1 MGRSSPRSTSG
12 FAWCA
17 AWAPGPKSCPPRLTT
32 GRWHFSATWPLPS
45 APPTRRP
52 FGRLPIRSLAVPAIA
67 AWFGLR
73 KVTPRCTRTSL
84 QRTAGRWL
92 RRSTPSRTSCA
103 ITGSAST
110 AAIGWEISSA
120 EVCMRR
126 AELGVVELVEPAT
139 RVAGTLR
146 VPGDKS
152 IAHRALIL
160 GALADGESVIT
171 GLPPGEDVRATV
183 ACLRSLGV
191 RLSPVSPSPARGEAS
206 GWGLRISP
214 LGFST
219 PHGPL
224 DCANSGTTM
233 RLLAGVLAGSRVS
246 ATLDGDASLRRR
258 PMARV
263 VEPLRKMGASIE
275 SRDGHP
281 PLVLTGTALQG
292 RRHLLS
298 VPSAQVKSALLL
310 AGLAA
315 RGPTTVVE
323 PALTRDH
330 TERLLVAMGAD
341 LRVAEGTVELRPSH
355 RPLHAIELAVPGD
368 FSSASFWMAAAALRP
383 GWSITIEG
391 VGLNPTR
398 TAFLRILEAMGA
410 AVQVELA
417 ETDTEPHGTVRVT
430 GHPLRAVTLG
440 AEEVVA
446 AIDEIPALLAVA
458 TQAAGRTVS
467 AGAAEVRGKES
478 DRIAGM
484 AEGLRR
490 MGASVDE
497 RPDGISVGGR
507 CALRGATVASN
518 GDHRIAMALAI
529 AGLAATGPTRIE
541 DADCVAVSYPNF
553 FAELRTISLPRSRG
567 RAGWGP

>member
-1 MGRSSPRSTSG
+1 
-12 FAWCA
+12 
-17 AWAPGPKSCPPRLTT
+17 
-32 GRWHFSATWPLPS
+32 
-45 APPTRRP
+45 
-52 FGRLPIRSLAVPAIA
+52 
-67 AWFGLR
+67 
-73 KVTPRCTRTSL
+73 
-84 QRTAGRWL
+84 
-92 RRSTPSRTSCA
+92 
-103 ITGSAST
+103 
-110 AAIGWEISSA
+110 
-120 EVCMRR
+120 MRR

-191 RLSPVSPSPARGEAS
+191 RLSPVSPSPARGEAP

-323 PALTRDH
+323 PAPTRDH

-341 LRVAEGTVELRPSH
+341 LRVQSSPPPLGEGQGGGFQGVVIELRPSH

-417 ETDTEPHGTVRVT
+417 ETDMEPHGTVRVT

-458 TQAAGRTVS
+458 TQAEGRTVI
-467 AGAAEVRGKES
+467 AGAAELRVKES

-490 MGASVDE
+490 MGASVNE
-497 RPDGISVGGR
+497 RPDGISVDGR

-541 DADCVAVSYPNF
+541 DADCVAVSYPEF
-553 FAELRTISLPRSRG
+553 FATLSRVTH
-567 RAGWGP
+567 AS

>member
-1 MGRSSPRSTSG
+1 
-12 FAWCA
+12 
-17 AWAPGPKSCPPRLTT
+17 
-32 GRWHFSATWPLPS
+32 
-45 APPTRRP
+45 
-52 FGRLPIRSLAVPAIA
+52 
-67 AWFGLR
+67 
-73 KVTPRCTRTSL
+73 
-84 QRTAGRWL
+84 
-92 RRSTPSRTSCA
+92 
-103 ITGSAST
+103 
-110 AAIGWEISSA
+110 
-120 EVCMRR
+120 MRR
-126 AELGVVELVEPAT
+126 AELGVVELVEPAA
-139 RVAGTLR
+139 RLAGTLR

-206 GWGLRISP
+206 GWGLRITP

-323 PALTRDH
+323 PAPTRDH

-341 LRVAEGTVELRPSH
+341 LRVQSSPPPLGEGQGGGFQGVVIELRPSH
-355 RPLHAIELAVPGD
+355 RPLDAIELAVPGD

-417 ETDTEPHGTVRVT
+417 ETDMEPHGTVRVT

-458 TQAAGRTVS
+458 TQAEGRTVI
-467 AGAAEVRGKES
+467 AGAAELRVKES

-497 RPDGISVGGR
+497 RPDGISVDGR

-541 DADCVAVSYPNF
+541 DADCVAVSYPEF
-553 FAELRTISLPRSRG
+553 FATLSQVTHAS
-567 RAGWGP
+567 

>member
-1 MGRSSPRSTSG
+1 
-12 FAWCA
+12 
-17 AWAPGPKSCPPRLTT
+17 
-32 GRWHFSATWPLPS
+32 
-45 APPTRRP
+45 
-52 FGRLPIRSLAVPAIA
+52 
-67 AWFGLR
+67 
-73 KVTPRCTRTSL
+73 
-84 QRTAGRWL
+84 
-92 RRSTPSRTSCA
+92 
-103 ITGSAST
+103 
-110 AAIGWEISSA
+110 
-120 EVCMRR
+120 
-126 AELGVVELVEPAT
+126 
-139 RVAGTLR
+139 
-146 VPGDKS
+146 
-152 IAHRALIL
+152 
-160 GALADGESVIT
+160 
-171 GLPPGEDVRATV
+171 
-183 ACLRSLGV
+183 
-191 RLSPVSPSPARGEAS
+191 
-206 GWGLRISP
+206 
-214 LGFST
+214 
-219 PHGPL
+219 
-224 DCANSGTTM
+224 M

-323 PALTRDH
+323 PAPTRDH

-341 LRVAEGTVELRPSH
+341 LRVQSSPPPLGEGQGGGFQGVVIELRPSH
-355 RPLHAIELAVPGD
+355 RPLDAIELAVPGD

-417 ETDTEPHGTVRVT
+417 ETDLEPHGTVRVT

-458 TQAAGRTVS
+458 TQAEGRTVI
-467 AGAAEVRGKES
+467 AGAAELRVKES

-497 RPDGISVGGR
+497 RPDGISVDGR

-529 AGLAATGPTRIE
+529 AGLAATGPTRID
-541 DADCVAVSYPNF
+541 DADCVAVSYPEF
-553 FAELRTISLPRSRG
+553 FATLSEVTHAS
-567 RAGWGP
+567 

>member
-1 MGRSSPRSTSG
+1 
-12 FAWCA
+12 FY
-17 AWAPGPKSCPPRLTT
+17 
-32 GRWHFSATWPLPS
+32 PLS
-45 APPTRRP
+45 LHDA
-52 FGRLPIRSLAVPAIA
+52 LPI
-67 AWFGLR
+67 W

-110 AAIGWEISSA
+110 AAIGWEISFA
-120 EVCMRR
+120 EVSMRR
-126 AELGVVELVEPAT
+126 VELGVVELVEPAT

-206 GWGLRISP
+206 GWGLRITP

-323 PALTRDH
+323 PAPTRDH

-341 LRVAEGTVELRPSH
+341 LRVQSSPPPLGEGQGGGFQGVVIELRPSH
-355 RPLHAIELAVPGD
+355 RPLNAIELAVPGD

-410 AVQVELA
+410 AIQVELA
-417 ETDTEPHGTVRVT
+417 ETDMEPHGTVRVT
-430 GHPLRAVTLG
+430 GHPLR
-440 AEEVVA
+440 
-446 AIDEIPALLAVA
+446 
-458 TQAAGRTVS
+458 
-467 AGAAEVRGKES
+467 
-478 DRIAGM
+478 
-484 AEGLRR
+484 
-490 MGASVDE
+490 
-497 RPDGISVGGR
+497 
-507 CALRGATVASN
+507 
-518 GDHRIAMALAI
+518 
-529 AGLAATGPTRIE
+529 
-541 DADCVAVSYPNF
+541 
-553 FAELRTISLPRSRG
+553 
-567 RAGWGP
+567 